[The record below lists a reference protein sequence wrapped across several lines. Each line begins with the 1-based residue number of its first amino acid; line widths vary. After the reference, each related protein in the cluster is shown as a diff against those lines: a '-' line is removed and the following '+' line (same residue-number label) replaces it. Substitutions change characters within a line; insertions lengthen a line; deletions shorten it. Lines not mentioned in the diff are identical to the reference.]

1 MTNSKHQASNNLETT
16 MTKNSTPL
24 RLHEIAVTSYLF
36 DKVFNF
42 NTSLKEFFREVGG
55 CVDLGQH
62 AHRKYL
68 LKWLNNW
75 GCRQFASG
83 SMKVPA
89 AGSAHGTSGTA
100 RRCLATMFDLLDA
113 SDTQLEVVADAYRDL
128 SRCIACVKGNGITA
142 TIGPVGAAK
151 ILFAIR
157 PKLAPPWDTPI
168 RKKFGYFTSRDS
180 YLAFLQDTQAGLKNL
195 DMQCRKHGFPLP
207 ELPARLGRKNPQ
219 DTAAKLADEFYWL
232 TITRG
237 ASLPTIND
245 LGQWVEWS
253 SEEHNASR

>member
-75 GCRQFASG
+75 GCRQFALRQHEGAS
-83 SMKVPA
+83 
-89 AGSAHGTSGTA
+89 
-100 RRCLATMFDLLDA
+100 RRIGAWYKRYSSTLPGDDVDLLDA